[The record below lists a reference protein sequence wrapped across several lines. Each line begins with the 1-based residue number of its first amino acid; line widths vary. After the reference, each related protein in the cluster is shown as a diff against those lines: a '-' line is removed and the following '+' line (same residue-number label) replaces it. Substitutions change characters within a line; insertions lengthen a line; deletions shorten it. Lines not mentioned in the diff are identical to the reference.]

1 MLGGRASLENP
12 TTSLSDPDVWLWDA
26 FGASASSSGV
36 RVSRETALKYSAFWR
51 GLNMISTDVGKTP
64 LVIFKRRGE
73 NKERDTNHP
82 AYHLL
87 LHDANEMYTARVLKQ
102 TLTGH
107 VKMLGNGYAYIER
120 DGAGRPMWLAVL
132 DPTTTYPVR
141 AEGRLWYV
149 VKAGTE
155 DRRLDASSVL
165 HIHGWGFDG
174 LQGYSVLTKAAE
186 SLGLGLA
193 MQEYAARHFKSF
205 ARPGVVL
212 EHPSKLSDE
221 AEARLRNG
229 WARMHAGLENAH
241 KTTVLQ
247 EGMKA
252 TVLSINPEESQ
263 LIQSRVF
270 GVRDVAN
277 WLGVPSNKLGDP
289 SRTAYA
295 SLEQENQSYLDD
307 ALDGTFSA
315 WEDECRSKLLSE
327 AEKQADSHIVE
338 FNRQA
343 LIRTNMKDRYMAFKI
358 AVGQPWML
366 PNEVRA
372 KENMNALTDEE
383 LAELPGAPGTAPKEE
398 PPPEPPPQ
406 DGDNEPPPKDDDD
419 DQQRACEQLLR
430 EKCVGMVRRLGLQLK
445 RAQRGGL
452 GAVATW
458 IVSCRRENAETI
470 RAAIGPV
477 LALANRAGMVGR
489 IADDIVLSVIDLS
502 DVDDAETRLTQ
513 LETDCTDRIIG
524 LVWPKEF

>member
-1 MLGGRASLENP
+1 
-12 TTSLSDPDVWLWDA
+12 
-26 FGASASSSGV
+26 
-36 RVSRETALKYSAFWR
+36 
-51 GLNMISTDVGKTP
+51 
-64 LVIFKRRGE
+64 
-73 NKERDTNHP
+73 
-82 AYHLL
+82 
-87 LHDANEMYTARVLKQ
+87 
-102 TLTGH
+102 
-107 VKMLGNGYAYIER
+107 
-120 DGAGRPMWLAVL
+120 
-132 DPTTTYPVR
+132 
-141 AEGRLWYV
+141 
-149 VKAGTE
+149 
-155 DRRLDASSVL
+155 
-165 HIHGWGFDG
+165 
-174 LQGYSVLTKAAE
+174 
-186 SLGLGLA
+186 
-193 MQEYAARHFKSF
+193 
-205 ARPGVVL
+205 
-212 EHPSKLSDE
+212 
-221 AEARLRNG
+221 
-229 WARMHAGLENAH
+229 
-241 KTTVLQ
+241 
-247 EGMKA
+247 
-252 TVLSINPEESQ
+252 
-263 LIQSRVF
+263 
-270 GVRDVAN
+270 
-277 WLGVPSNKLGDP
+277 
-289 SRTAYA
+289 
-295 SLEQENQSYLDD
+295 
-307 ALDGTFSA
+307 
-315 WEDECRSKLLSE
+315 
-327 AEKQADSHIVE
+327 
-338 FNRQA
+338 
-343 LIRTNMKDRYMAFKI
+343 MAFKI